1 MATRRFTG
9 TFLSLDCRWTGPGPE
24 ERRSIG
30 NDRDLPRR
38 KSTHVDDPRAVGLR
52 LREARARASLS
63 QRELSFPGCS
73 PAYISRIE
81 AGDRIPSLQLLREM
95 GRRLGVS
102 EDYLATGAERHD
114 EKALLLEAEISLRLE
129 ERELAAELYAEALK
143 GATTSDERS
152 LALVG
157 LGQLAYRDG
166 KPREAIAHLEEARS
180 IARTDLADQPGWAD
194 TLGRAYASIDQLEAA
209 SGIFERSLKAAEER
223 NDPIEAVR
231 FAVLL
236 ANAYIDKTEFDAAE
250 QLLERILTLAPD
262 SRDPIFRARLYWSQ
276 SRLHAARGDH
286 PRAARYARKAL
297 NLLELTEH
305 TYYTAQAHQLLAH
318 IELDRRRPEE
328 AIELLEKGLALLA
341 DGGTPIDIALF
352 KLEQAR
358 ALIQLER
365 HEEAASLA
373 MDASGLLADAAPL
386 DAGRGYALV
395 GEVFAELGDPRK
407 ALELYELAAE
417 MLSSH
422 PSRYLVEVYEK
433 LAQVLEAEGQ
443 KDEALDVL
451 KKAVAIQTQTA

>member
-1 MATRRFTG
+1 MGR
-9 TFLSLDCRWTGPGPE
+9 
-24 ERRSIG
+24 
-30 NDRDLPRR
+30 
-38 KSTHVDDPRAVGLR
+38 R
-52 LREARARASLS
+52 LREARERAGLS
-63 QRELSFPGCS
+63 QRQLSFPGCS

-95 GRRLGVS
+95 GKRLGVS
-102 EDYLATGAERHD
+102 EDYLATGSERQD
-114 EKALLLEAEISLRLE
+114 EKALLLEAEISLRLD
-129 ERELAAELYAEALK
+129 ERQLAAELYAEALEA
-143 GATTSDERS
+143 ATSSDERS

-157 LGQLAYRDG
+157 LGQLAYREG
-166 KPREAIAHLEEARS
+166 KPREAIARLEEARAV
-180 IARTDLADQPGWAD
+180 ARIDLADHPGWAD
-194 TLGRAYASIDQLEAA
+194 TLGRAYASTDQLETAID
-209 SGIFERSLKAAEER
+209 IFERSLAAAEER
-223 NDPIEAVR
+223 NDPVEAVR

-236 ANAYIDKTEFDAAE
+236 ANAYIDKTEFPAAE
-250 QLLERILTLAPD
+250 RLLERTLTLAPD
-262 SRDPIFRARLYWSQ
+262 SKDPIFRARLYWSQ
-276 SRLHAARGDH
+276 SRLHAAREDH

-297 NLLELTEH
+297 NLLEVTEH

-328 AIELLEKGLALLA
+328 AIELLDKGLGLLA
-341 DGGTPIDIALF
+341 DGGTPVDIALF
-352 KLEQAR
+352 KLEHAR

-373 MDASGLLADAAPL
+373 MDASGLLADAAPP

-395 GEVFAELGDPRK
+395 AEVFAEVGEPRK
-407 ALELYELAAE
+407 ALELYELAVE

-443 KDEALDVL
+443 KDDALDVL